1 MTDGRLNRESVTV
14 ATQTDGPA
22 RLNRESVT
30 VATQADGDARLGRIS
45 VTVAFAVK
53 FKVAGGGGW
62 NVISIS

>member
-14 ATQTDGPA
+14 ATQTDGDA

-30 VATQADGDARLGRIS
+30 VATQTDGDARLGRIS
-45 VTVAFAVK
+45 VTVAFAIK
-53 FKVAGGGGW
+53 YKVGSGGGW